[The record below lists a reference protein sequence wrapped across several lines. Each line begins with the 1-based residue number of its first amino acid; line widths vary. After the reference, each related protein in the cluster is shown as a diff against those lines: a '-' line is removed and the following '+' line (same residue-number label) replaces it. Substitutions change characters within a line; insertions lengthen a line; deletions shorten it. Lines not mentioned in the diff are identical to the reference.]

1 MSNLPSVPTSGLQ
14 DLQNSQD
21 DGRTLSFLSGN
32 LAQVDVA
39 KIERELSRLWDSAG
53 RAAQDNSAEASSD
66 SKNSWTPVIRACA
79 LNVVLLCDEGKNE
92 REFENLLAEITVRHP
107 CRAILAVIALAQVEK
122 VEAWVTAH
130 CHFLPGRL
138 DKQMCCEQITVKWS
152 GQSFKSEG
160 LASVVTPLVIP
171 ELPSWLFAGSKHL
184 TRAVVEPFLAYLDHL
199 LIDSRFS
206 DEESSSVCEERL
218 AALKSK
224 WQIALDLADRA
235 VVVDLAW
242 LTLSAWRKAIA
253 LAFDDTDVSIKPS
266 RLQAVK
272 AITISYGGDAKGF
285 SQALLLAS
293 WLTSRIKLEPATATL
308 SNSSWQAHYSKP
320 GSTET
325 IQVNLVAVA
334 GSCTGVNS
342 FEMTFN
348 DGSDKLNVDFVSGA
362 LKVSNAGN
370 YEYMEL
376 PWSSARDKEG
386 SVEPVFNELVD
397 FAFEHY
403 AKDGVFLAAAQ
414 HAVKLLGNCQC

>member
-53 RAAQDNSAEASSD
+53 RAAQDNSAQASSD

-206 DEESSSVCEERL
+206 DDTAVCEERL
-218 AALKSK
+218 TAL
-224 WQIALDLADRA
+224 
-235 VVVDLAW
+235 
-242 LTLSAWRKAIA
+242 
-253 LAFDDTDVSIKPS
+253 
-266 RLQAVK
+266 
-272 AITISYGGDAKGF
+272 
-285 SQALLLAS
+285 
-293 WLTSRIKLEPATATL
+293 
-308 SNSSWQAHYSKP
+308 
-320 GSTET
+320 
-325 IQVNLVAVA
+325 
-334 GSCTGVNS
+334 
-342 FEMTFN
+342 
-348 DGSDKLNVDFVSGA
+348 
-362 LKVSNAGN
+362 
-370 YEYMEL
+370 
-376 PWSSARDKEG
+376 
-386 SVEPVFNELVD
+386 
-397 FAFEHY
+397 
-403 AKDGVFLAAAQ
+403 
-414 HAVKLLGNCQC
+414 

>member
-1 MSNLPSVPTSGLQ
+1 MSMPSLPGLQ
-14 DLQNSQD
+14 NPQNSQEE
-21 DGRTLSFLSGN
+21 GRTLSFLSGN

-39 KIERELSRLWDSAG
+39 KIERELNRLWDSAG
-53 RAAQDNSAEASSD
+53 KQEES
-66 SKNSWTPVIRACA
+66 SWTPVIRACA
-79 LNVVLLCDEGKNE
+79 LNVVLLCDDGKNE
-92 REFENLLAEITVRHP
+92 REFENLLADITVRHP
-107 CRAILAVIALAQVEK
+107 CRAILAVIALAEVEK

-184 TRAVVEPFLAYLDHL
+184 TAAVVEPFLAYLDHL

-206 DEESSSVCEERL
+206 DEESSAVCQERL
-218 AALKSK
+218 KTLREK
-224 WQIALDLADRA
+224 WQITLDLADRA

-272 AITISYGGDAKGF
+272 TITIKYGGAAKGF

-293 WLTSRIKLEPATATL
+293 WLSSRIKLEPSQANL
-308 SNSSWQAHYSKP
+308 SQASLHARYSKS
-320 GSTET
+320 GTDETTEL
-325 IQVNLVAVA
+325 NLVAVE
-334 GSCTGVNS
+334 GSCTGISS
-342 FEMTFN
+342 FEMTFS
-348 DGSDKLNVDFVSGA
+348 DGADKLNVDFVSGA
-362 LKVSNAGN
+362 LRVSNAGN
-370 YEYMEL
+370 FEYMEL
-376 PWSSARDKEG
+376 PWSSARDREG
-386 SVEPVFNELVD
+386 AVEPVFNELVD

-403 AKDGVFLAAAQ
+403 AKDSVFLAAAKD
-414 HAVKLLGNCQC
+414 AVSLLASCQC

>member
-1 MSNLPSVPTSGLQ
+1 MTGVPTSR
-14 DLQNSQD
+14 LQNSQNLQTSQD

-53 RAAQDNSAEASSD
+53 RAAQDNSAEPSSE
-66 SKNSWTPVIRACA
+66 SKNSWAPVIRACA

-152 GQSFKSEG
+152 GQSFKSDG

-184 TRAVVEPFLAYLDHL
+184 TRGVVEPFLAYLDHL

-206 DEESSSVCEERL
+206 DEESSAVCEERL
-218 AALKSK
+218 NSLKSK
-224 WQIALDLADRA
+224 WQIAIDLADRA

-272 AITISYGGDAKGF
+272 AVTISYGGDAKGF

-293 WLTSRIKLEPATATL
+293 WLTSRIKLEPTAASL
-308 SNSSWQAHYSKP
+308 SSSGWQAQYSKP

-325 IQVNLVAVA
+325 MQVNLLAVA

-386 SVEPVFNELVD
+386 FVEPVFNELVD

-403 AKDGVFLAAAQ
+403 AKDSVFLAAAQ

>member
-1 MSNLPSVPTSGLQ
+1 MSMPSLPSLQ
-14 DLQNSQD
+14 SSQGSQD
-21 DGRTLSFLSGN
+21 APEDKRTLSFLSGN

-53 RAAQDNSAEASSD
+53 KQEES
-66 SKNSWTPVIRACA
+66 SWTPVMRACA
-79 LNVVLLCDEGKNE
+79 LNVVLLCDDGKNE

-107 CRAILAVIALAQVEK
+107 CRAILAVIASAQVEK

-152 GQSFKSEG
+152 GQSFRSEG

-184 TRAVVEPFLAYLDHL
+184 TAAVVEPFLAYLDHL

-206 DEESSSVCEERL
+206 DEESSAVCQERL
-218 AALKSK
+218 SALRKK

-272 AITISYGGDAKGF
+272 TITINYGGDAKGF

-293 WLTSRIKLEPATATL
+293 WLSSRIKLEPSQANL
-308 SNSSWQAHYSKP
+308 SKASLQARYSKS
-320 GSTET
+320 GSAESTEL
-325 IQVNLVAVA
+325 NLVSVK
-334 GSCTGVNS
+334 GSCTGINS
-342 FEMTFN
+342 FEMTFY
-348 DGSDKLNVDFVSGA
+348 DGADKLNVDFATGA

-370 YEYMEL
+370 FEYMEL
-376 PWSSARDKEG
+376 PWSSARDKDG
-386 SVEPVFNELVD
+386 AVEPVFNELVD

-403 AKDGVFLAAAQ
+403 AKDSVFLAAVQ
-414 HAVKLLGNCQC
+414 DAVKLLESCQC

>member
-1 MSNLPSVPTSGLQ
+1 MTSPILSG
-14 DLQNSQD
+14 LQNSQNSQE

-39 KIERELSRLWDSAG
+39 KIERELNRLWDSAG
-53 RAAQDNSAEASSD
+53 RQEES
-66 SKNSWTPVIRACA
+66 SWTPVIRACA
-79 LNVVLLCDEGKNE
+79 LNVVLLCDEGRNE

-107 CRAILAVIALAQVEK
+107 CRAILAVIAQAELEK

-152 GQSFKSEG
+152 GRSFKSEG

-171 ELPSWLFAGSKHL
+171 ELPSWLFAGSNHL
-184 TRAVVEPFLAYLDHL
+184 TASVVEPFLAYLDHL
-199 LIDSRFS
+199 LIDSRFTE
-206 DEESSSVCEERL
+206 EESNVVCQERIETL
-218 AALKSK
+218 RAN

-272 AITISYGGDAKGF
+272 TITIEYGGAAKGF
-285 SQALLLAS
+285 SQALLLAG
-293 WLTSRIKLEPATATL
+293 WLSSRIKLEPSGASL
-308 SNSSWQAHYSKP
+308 SSITSAVTSFQARCSKS
-320 GSTET
+320 GSAET
-325 IQVNLVAVA
+325 IALNLVSVPD
-334 GSCTGVNS
+334 SCPGIAS
-342 FEMTFN
+342 FEMTFR
-348 DGSDKLNVDFVSGA
+348 DGADKLNVDFASGA
-362 LKVSNAGN
+362 LRVSNADN
-370 YEYMEL
+370 FEYMEL

-386 SVEPVFNELVD
+386 VVEPVLNELVD
-397 FAFEHY
+397 FAFEHF
-403 AKDGVFLAAAQ
+403 AKDAVFLAAAQ
-414 HAVKLLGNCQC
+414 SAVKLLASCQC

>member
-1 MSNLPSVPTSGLQ
+1 MSMSSLPN
-14 DLQNSQD
+14 LQNSQD
-21 DGRTLSFLSGN
+21 LQDSPEDKRTLSFLSGN

-39 KIERELSRLWDSAG
+39 KIERELNRLWDSAG
-53 RAAQDNSAEASSD
+53 RQEES
-66 SKNSWTPVIRACA
+66 SWTPVIRACA
-79 LNVVLLCDEGKNE
+79 LNVVLLCDEGRNE

-184 TRAVVEPFLAYLDHL
+184 TAAVVEPFLAYLDHL

-206 DEESSSVCEERL
+206 DEESSAVCQERL
-218 AALKSK
+218 QALRAK
-224 WQIALDLADRA
+224 WQIAIDLADRA

-253 LAFDDTDVSIKPS
+253 LAFDNTDVSIQPS

-272 AITISYGGDAKGF
+272 SITIEYGGAAKGF

-293 WLTSRIKLEPATATL
+293 WLSSRIKLEPSQANL
-308 SNSSWQAHYSKP
+308 SSESLQARYSRS
-320 GSTET
+320 GSAET
-325 IQVNLVAVA
+325 IDLNLVSIPDA
-334 GSCTGVNS
+334 CTGIAS
-342 FEMTFN
+342 FEMTFS
-348 DGSDKLNVDFVSGA
+348 DGDDKLNVDFVSGA
-362 LKVSNAGN
+362 LRVSNAGN
-370 YEYMEL
+370 FEYMEL

-386 SVEPVFNELVD
+386 AVEPVFNELVD
-397 FAFEHY
+397 FAFEHV
-403 AKDGVFLAAAQ
+403 AKDSVFLAAAEN
-414 HAVKLLGNCQC
+414 AVSLLASCQC

>member
-1 MSNLPSVPTSGLQ
+1 MSLPAVKNPQ
-14 DLQNSQD
+14 DA
-21 DGRTLSFLSGN
+21 GRTMSFLSGN

-53 RAAQDNSAEASSD
+53 NKEES
-66 SKNSWTPVIRACA
+66 SWTPVVRACA

-92 REFENLLAEITVRHP
+92 RMFENLLAEITLRHP
-107 CRAILAVIALAQVEK
+107 CRAILAVIAAAQVEA

-171 ELPSWLFAGSKHL
+171 ELPSWLFAGSNHL

-206 DEESSSVCEERL
+206 DEEDNAELCGERL
-218 AALKSK
+218 KMLASK

-266 RLQAVK
+266 RLQVVK
-272 AITISYGGDAKGF
+272 TITINYGGDNNGF

-293 WLTSRIKLEPATATL
+293 WLTSRIHLEPSKAKL
-308 SNSSWQAHYSKP
+308 SQKKSGSSSSLQAQFVQP
-320 GSTET
+320 GSSDAIEL
-325 IQVNLVAVA
+325 NLVAVEN
-334 GSCTGVNS
+334 SCTGINS
-342 FEMTFN
+342 FEMTFR
-348 DGSDKLNVDFVSGA
+348 DGSDKLNVDFAGGA
-362 LKVSNAGN
+362 LKVSNADN

-386 SVEPVFNELVD
+386 AMEPVFNELVD

-403 AKDGVFLAAAQ
+403 SKDMVFLAAAQ
-414 HAVKLLGNCQC
+414 SAVKLLASCQC

>member
-1 MSNLPSVPTSGLQ
+1 MSMPSLSGLQ
-14 DLQNSQD
+14 KSQNSQE

-39 KIERELSRLWDSAG
+39 KIERELNRLWDSAG
-53 RAAQDNSAEASSD
+53 KQEES
-66 SKNSWTPVIRACA
+66 SWTPVIRACA
-79 LNVVLLCDEGKNE
+79 LNVVLLCDDGKNE
-92 REFENLLAEITVRHP
+92 REFENLLADITVRHP

-184 TRAVVEPFLAYLDHL
+184 TGAVVEPFLAYLDHL

-206 DEESSSVCEERL
+206 DEESSAVCQERL
-218 AALKSK
+218 KALSEK

-272 AITISYGGDAKGF
+272 TITIKYGGAAKGF

-293 WLTSRIKLEPATATL
+293 WLSSRIELEPSGVNLSKVANGSATSLHAR
-308 SNSSWQAHYSKP
+308 YSKT
-320 GSTET
+320 GSSET
-325 IQVNLVAVA
+325 VELNLVSEED
-334 GSCTGVNS
+334 SCTGISS
-342 FEMTFN
+342 FEMTFG
-348 DGSDKLNVDFVSGA
+348 DGADKLNVDFVGGA
-362 LKVSNAGN
+362 LRVSNAGN
-370 YEYMEL
+370 FEYMEL

-386 SVEPVFNELVD
+386 AVEPVFNELVD

-403 AKDGVFLAAAQ
+403 SKDSVFLAAAKD
-414 HAVKLLGNCQC
+414 AVSLLASCQC

>member
-1 MSNLPSVPTSGLQ
+1 MSVPGVTSLSS
-14 DLQNSQD
+14 LQNSQD
-21 DGRTLSFLSGN
+21 SHEDKRTLSFLSGN

-39 KIERELSRLWDSAG
+39 KIERELNRLWDSAG
-53 RAAQDNSAEASSD
+53 KQEES
-66 SKNSWTPVIRACA
+66 SWTPVIRACA
-79 LNVVLLCDEGKNE
+79 LNVVLLCDDGKNE
-92 REFENLLAEITVRHP
+92 REFENLLADITVRHP

-130 CHFLPGRL
+130 CHLLPGRL
-138 DKQMCCEQITVKWS
+138 DKQRCCEQITVKWS

-184 TRAVVEPFLAYLDHL
+184 TGAVVEPFLAYLDHL

-206 DEESSSVCEERL
+206 DEESSAVCQERL
-218 AALKSK
+218 KTLREK

-253 LAFDDTDVSIKPS
+253 LAFDNTDVSIQPS
-266 RLQAVK
+266 RLQSVK
-272 AITISYGGDAKGF
+272 TITIKYGGAAKGF

-293 WLTSRIKLEPATATL
+293 WLSSRIKLEPGQANL
-308 SNSSWQAHYSKP
+308 SQASLHARYSKS
-320 GSTET
+320 GSSEA
-325 IQVNLVAVA
+325 VELNLVSEED
-334 GSCTGVNS
+334 SCTGISS
-342 FEMTFN
+342 FEMTFS
-348 DGSDKLNVDFVSGA
+348 DGADKLNVDFVSGA
-362 LKVSNAGN
+362 LRVSNAGN
-370 YEYMEL
+370 FEYMEL

-386 SVEPVFNELVD
+386 AVEPVFNELVD

-403 AKDGVFLAAAQ
+403 AKDSVFLAAAKD
-414 HAVKLLGNCQC
+414 AVSLLASCQC